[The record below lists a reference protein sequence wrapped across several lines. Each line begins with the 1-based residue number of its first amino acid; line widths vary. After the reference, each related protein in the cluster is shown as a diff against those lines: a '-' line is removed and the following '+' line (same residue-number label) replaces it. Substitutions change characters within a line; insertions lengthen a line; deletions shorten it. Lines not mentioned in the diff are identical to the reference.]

1 MAQMPIDMRRIAMA
15 AVDAAF
21 DQVEEAKRK
30 KKRSRLLSPK
40 RAVIAGAA
48 LMTAGRL
55 AWSGRGRGLLG
66 SLEERL
72 SGFGEAGGAEEAI
85 EEFDEDEEFDEP
97 EAEEEP
103 EDEPEAEEEPDE
115 YDEEDEDV
123 EDDGAEEPQEEDEEV
138 EERAARR
145 RQPKAGSR
153 AKRRN

>member
-1 MAQMPIDMRRIAMA
+1 MQPSTRSRSLS
-15 AVDAAF
+15 
-21 DQVEEAKRK
+21 KK
-30 KKRSRLLSPK
+30 KKRARLLSPK

-55 AWSGRGRGLLG
+55 AWSSRGRGLLD

-72 SGFGEAGGAEEAI
+72 SGLGEGGTDEEAI
-85 EEFDEDEEFDEP
+85 EEFDKDEEFDEP

-115 YDEEDEDV
+115 NDEEDEDL
-123 EDDGAEEPQEEDEEV
+123 EDDGAEEPEAEDKEV

-145 RQPKAGSR
+145 RRPKAGSR